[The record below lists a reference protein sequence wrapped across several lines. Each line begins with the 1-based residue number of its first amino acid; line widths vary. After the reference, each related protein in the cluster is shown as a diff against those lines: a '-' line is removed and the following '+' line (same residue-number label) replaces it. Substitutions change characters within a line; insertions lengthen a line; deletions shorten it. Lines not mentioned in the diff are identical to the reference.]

1 MLRLPANRILRALV
15 IVSTVAVVICYA
27 WLAAHLMEPQFTT
40 PAYISETI
48 VRAPDSH
55 YFLFEKKF
63 RQWPIESARIELELA
78 ELEPLLTWLGPLNHP
93 IELLL
98 DEKQS
103 DRLLV
108 TDSRI
113 EIGRVVLLARGQLTK
128 AVLKAWILQHA
139 SLAIASSQ
147 LRLEVASDVLMG
159 MLAGQFSLEVPG
171 FDKPLMFETTDKAWW
186 TYADS
191 YKGVCA
197 SAWTSL
203 ELEPLCENKNLKTE
217 PLTVSELSFKEFL
230 GSRIWRSYLAT
241 PLSGRLAFARR
252 WVGSLQ
258 NVKSAPVPSLKAGWL
273 AVVQGQLET
282 LLPSVMDPL
291 SFERA
296 AWLAKVEAPLIVI
309 DSAGHVEAPGTLKI
323 ASSELP
329 IARAR
334 MAVMTVCES
343 PSLRDVM
350 SLEISV
356 DRVVWKPECAERKT
370 DFVQVRPSAIRI
382 ALNRGLARESDKL
395 DQFVLTH
402 RDVSS
407 ASKASP
413 SARWLGLADAKYD
426 EQVNAFQ
433 VHGAIE
439 AVESYR
445 LAKSAKALNSL

>member
-1 MLRLPANRILRALV
+1 MLSLPGNRILRTLV

-27 WLAAHLMEPQFTT
+27 WLSAHLLEPQFTT
-40 PAYISETI
+40 PAYVSDTF
-48 VRAPDSH
+48 VRSPDSH
-55 YFLFEKKF
+55 LFLFEEKF
-63 RQWPIESARIELELA
+63 REWPLETARIESELA
-78 ELEPLLTWLGPLNHP
+78 GLSPLLSWLGPLNRP

-98 DEKQS
+98 DEKQV

-113 EIGRVVLLARGQLTK
+113 EIGRSVLFARGQLTK
-128 AVLKAWILQHA
+128 AILKAWILQHA
-139 SLAIASSQ
+139 SLAIASSH
-147 LRLEVASDVLMG
+147 LRLEVASDVLLG
-159 MLAGQFSLEVPG
+159 MLAGEFSLEIPG
-171 FDKPLMFETTDKAWW
+171 FEKPLMFDATDKAWW

-203 ELEPLCENKNLKTE
+203 ELAPLCENKNIQTD
-217 PLTVSELSFKEFL
+217 PVTVSELSFRGFL

-241 PLSGRLAFARR
+241 PLSGRLAFVRR
-252 WVGSLQ
+252 FVGSLESLQ
-258 NVKSAPVPSLKAGWL
+258 AASVPTLKAGWL
-273 AVVQGQLET
+273 PVVQGQLEA
-282 LLPSVMDPL
+282 LLPSKLDPL
-291 SFERA
+291 AFERTT
-296 AWLAKVEAPLIVI
+296 WLAQVEAPLIVI
-309 DSAGHVEAPGTLKI
+309 DSDGHVSAPGTLKV

-329 IARAR
+329 IVRAR

-350 SLEISV
+350 SLQIAV
-356 DRVVWKPECAERKT
+356 DRVVWKPDCAEKKT

-382 ALNRGLARESDKL
+382 ALNRGLARGSDKL

-402 RDVSS
+402 RDVSA
-407 ASKASP
+407 ASSP
-413 SARWLGLADAKYD
+413 AARWLGLADAKYD

-433 VHGAIE
+433 VHGAIQ

-445 LAKSAKALNSL
+445 LAKSAKAPSSL

>member
-1 MLRLPANRILRALV
+1 MIRLPANRIFRSLV

-40 PAYISETI
+40 PAYISDAF
-48 VRAPDSH
+48 VRTPDSH
-55 YFLFEKKF
+55 TFMLEERF
-63 RQWPIESARIELELA
+63 RQWPTETARIESELSG
-78 ELEPLLTWLGPLNHP
+78 LEPLLAWLGPLNHP

-98 DEKQS
+98 DEKQAA
-103 DRLLV
+103 RLLV

-113 EIGRVVLLARGQLTK
+113 EIGRSVLGARGQLTK

-139 SLAIASSQ
+139 SLAIASSH
-147 LRLEVASDVLMG
+147 LRLEVASDVLLG
-159 MLAGQFSLEVPG
+159 MLAGQFSLEAPG
-171 FDKPLMFETTDKAWW
+171 FEKPMTFDSTNRAWW

-203 ELEPLCENKNLKTE
+203 ELAPLCESKSAQAE
-217 PLTVSELSFKEFL
+217 SVGVSELSFREFL

-241 PLSGRLAFARR
+241 PLSDRLSFVRR
-252 WVGSLQ
+252 WVGSLENLQ
-258 NVKSAPVPSLKAGWL
+258 TSSVPTLKAGWL
-273 AVVQGQLET
+273 TVVQGQLES
-282 LLPSVMDPL
+282 LLPSAMDPL
-291 SFERA
+291 AFERS
-296 AWLAKVEAPLIVI
+296 AWRPQIDAPLIVI
-309 DSAGHVEAPGTLKI
+309 DSEGHVTAPGTLKI
-323 ASSELP
+323 VSIELP
-329 IARAR
+329 IASAR

-343 PSLRDVM
+343 PTLRDVM
-350 SLEISV
+350 SLQIAV
-356 DRVVWKPECAERKT
+356 DRVVWKPDCAAKKT

-382 ALNRGLARESDKL
+382 ALNRGLARGSDKL

-402 RDVSS
+402 RDVSASSSS
-407 ASKASP
+407 ASA
-413 SARWLGLADAKYD
+413 ARWLGLADAKYD

-445 LAKSAKALNSL
+445 LAKSAKIPRSL